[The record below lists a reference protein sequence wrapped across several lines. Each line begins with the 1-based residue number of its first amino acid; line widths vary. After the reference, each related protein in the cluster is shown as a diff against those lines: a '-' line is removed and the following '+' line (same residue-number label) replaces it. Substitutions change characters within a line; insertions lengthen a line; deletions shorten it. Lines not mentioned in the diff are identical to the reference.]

1 MSGKNTG
8 TTKINNFS
16 FPDVRASYVRVKSFH
31 TNINHSWNA
40 MSCALTFTH
49 SVSLKGGHPTAE
61 ETRTGPIAVLVH
73 SYLMQFEIQ
82 TAPGCQKL

>member
-1 MSGKNTG
+1 MQT
-8 TTKINNFS
+8 
-16 FPDVRASYVRVKSFH
+16 
-31 TNINHSWNA
+31 

-82 TAPGCQKL
+82 TAPGCQKS

>member
-1 MSGKNTG
+1 MQT
-8 TTKINNFS
+8 
-16 FPDVRASYVRVKSFH
+16 V
-31 TNINHSWNA
+31 
-40 MSCALTFTH
+40 SCALTFTH

-82 TAPGCQKL
+82 TAPGCQKILNRNFTQQNHYFKY